1 MKKTILIILCL
12 ITSSCGSLIP
22 GGIGGG
28 ESNSNFD
35 ASTSQLQAQAG
46 LSFARNNANTS
57 NYRNSNIKSKD
68 DTYNNDTN
76 IRHNNKRNTLNIAD
90 NVLDINSNISETT
103 SLTKNNNREV
113 TYSAESIIFNCT
125 ESIID
130 KLSKIINN
138 GFQLILMMISYSIGI
153 EVSKRRQKK
162 ANK

>member
-1 MKKTILIILCL
+1 MIH
-12 ITSSCGSLIP
+12 
-22 GGIGGG
+22 
-28 ESNSNFD
+28 
-35 ASTSQLQAQAG
+35 
-46 LSFARNNANTS
+46 
-57 NYRNSNIKSKD
+57 
-68 DTYNNDTN
+68 

-138 GFQLILMMISYSIGI
+138 GFQLILMMISYSI
-153 EVSKRRQKK
+153 EVSKRRQKG
-162 ANK
+162 